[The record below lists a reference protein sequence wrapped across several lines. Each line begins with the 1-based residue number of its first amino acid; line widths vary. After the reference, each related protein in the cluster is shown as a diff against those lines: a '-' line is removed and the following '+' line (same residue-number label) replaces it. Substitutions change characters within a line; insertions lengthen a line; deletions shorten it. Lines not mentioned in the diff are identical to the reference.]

1 MAIEFKYVDL
11 KAPRKV
17 FKKVKETGDIIH
29 LTRIAFDVA
38 GVDDETLF
46 AITHQ
51 TEGGNAK
58 VTIDLG

>member
-1 MAIEFKYVDL
+1 MPIEFKRVDL

-17 FKKVKETGDIIH
+17 FKKDKLTGDIYH
-29 LTRIAFDVA
+29 LTRLSFDVV

-46 AITHQ
+46 ALTHE